1 MWRWDRADPFDVLD
15 NMARIM
21 FPAGTLPGE
30 TDPITFSERELEIF
44 RHAARQTKETEMR
57 MVRALMDNSPR
68 MD

>member
-1 MWRWDRADPFDVLD
+1 
-15 NMARIM
+15 MARIM